1 MTLIYR
7 WYILDK
13 DILTQPTA
21 YRDEYDDLYVLD
33 DYYEE
38 YKAVQALDNYLQWD
52 CPHRNSDFVL
62 QKIYQK

>member
-1 MTLIYR
+1 MTIIYR
-7 WYILDK
+7 WYIFK
-13 DILTQPTA
+13 DGVLTQPKA
-21 YRDEYDDLYVLD
+21 YRDEYDELYVLT

-52 CPHRNSDFVL
+52 CPDRLQDFVL